1 MLIQEALKSQ
11 MADKVRKQEE
21 QEQLES
27 MPLMELLRLVAGP
40 SQREEVDRVRCLL
53 YNIFANFI
61 SDKINSNFTACH
73 HYKPCFKVQRQNIPK
88 Y

>member
-40 SQREEVDRVRCLL
+40 SQREEVDRVRFL
-53 YNIFANFI
+53 FI
-61 SDKINSNFTACH
+61 SMPFSFEARKKLLLPN
-73 HYKPCFKVQRQNIPK
+73 Q
-88 Y
+88 

>member
-1 MLIQEALKSQ
+1 

-53 YNIFANFI
+53 ICTIFG
-61 SDKINSNFTACH
+61 S
-73 HYKPCFKVQRQNIPK
+73 
-88 Y
+88 

>member
-40 SQREEVDRVRCLL
+40 SQREEVDRVRCLV
-53 YNIFANFI
+53 I
-61 SDKINSNFTACH
+61 SW
-73 HYKPCFKVQRQNIPK
+73 PK
-88 Y
+88 YFYRLIRFGCVVNV